1 MAGAAALTVPACSRG
16 NGRSAVSAHD
26 PAVAAREAAL
36 AGIDAATRRLALRA
50 GPVQLDLAGRV
61 VETWGYTGD
70 PMRATAGE
78 VLEVV
83 LRNELPENTTIHWHG
98 IAIRNDMDGV
108 HDLTQ
113 PPIVP
118 GAAFT
123 YRFFVPDPGTYFF
136 HPHTGLQLDRALYAP
151 LIIDDPSDP
160 GAYDAEHVLVLD
172 DWLDGTPEEAFASL
186 RDGMGDMGDMDM
198 DDMGD
203 MDMGDMDMGDMHS
216 GGAPDT
222 SSMPMPAGMETST
235 LLGGHPGDVAY
246 AMHLINQRPTADRP
260 TFDAPAGGRVRLR
273 LVNAAS
279 DTAYRVAVGG
289 HRLTVT
295 HADGFPVEPVE
306 ADTILLG
313 MGERYDVTVDLTT
326 GAYPIVAVAEGKG
339 QFAAAVLRSGN
350 GEAPPA
356 DTMPAELDRTTL
368 RYADLVPHE
377 SARLAARTADLV
389 HTLELTGR
397 EMPYEWGINGK
408 SFTDLDPFDVEQG
421 QRVRLVL
428 RNTSTMW
435 HPMHLHGHTF
445 ALDGGARKD
454 TVIVLP
460 DEEVAITFEAD
471 NPGQWMFHCHNTYH
485 LESGMAALLSYVH

>member
-1 MAGAAALTVPACSRG
+1 MAGATALTVPSCGRG
-16 NGRSAVSAHD
+16 NGRRAVSAHD
-26 PAVAAREAAL
+26 PSVAARETTLGGVAPT
-36 AGIDAATRRLALRA
+36 IRRLALVA
-50 GPVQLDLAGRV
+50 GPVQLDLAGHV

-70 PMRATAGE
+70 PIRATAGE

-113 PPIVP
+113 PPIAP
-118 GAAFT
+118 DSTFT
-123 YRFFVPDPGTYFF
+123 YRFLVPDPGTYFF

-151 LIIDDPSDP
+151 LIIDDPADP

-172 DWLDGTPEEAFASL
+172 DWLDGTPEETYASL
-186 RDGMGDMGDMDM
+186 RDGMGN
-198 DDMGD
+198 
-203 MDMGDMDMGDMHS
+203 MDMGDMSGMGDMGGMGGMHS
-216 GGAPDT
+216 GNAPDT
-222 SSMPMPAGMETST
+222 SMPTPTGMGMST

-295 HADGFPVEPVE
+295 HADGFPIEPVE
-306 ADTILLG
+306 ADAVLLG
-313 MGERYDVTVDLTT
+313 MGERYDVTVDV
-326 GAYPIVAVAEGKG
+326 GAGVYPIVAVAEGKG

-356 DTMPAELDRTTL
+356 DTMPAELDGTTL
-368 RYADLVPHE
+368 GYADLVPHE
-377 SARLAARTADLV
+377 SVRLAARTADLEY
-389 HTLELTGR
+389 TMQLTGQ
-397 EMPYEWGINGK
+397 EMPYDWGING
-408 SFTDLDPFDVEQG
+408 SAFAELDPFEVEQG

-460 DEEVAITFEAD
+460 DEEVAISFDAD

-485 LESGMAALLSYVH
+485 LESGMAALLSYVR